1 MLQPGWS
8 PGTSQTP
15 PTSPPSVAGINLESS
30 QGSPDGGGE
39 EWGRNSDRPGVAS
52 HPLGKVPELSET
64 FFEDKLLSVSG
75 EGGPDYPP
83 MHGSLGRVLLSI
95 PAFLITLVSLLL
107 SERRTQQ
114 NTEDANVCKDSSS
127 IFTTFNHFAF

>member
-1 MLQPGWS
+1 M
-8 PGTSQTP
+8 
-15 PTSPPSVAGINLESS
+15 
-30 QGSPDGGGE
+30 GGG
-39 EWGRNSDRPGVAS
+39 GRDGLGVAS
-52 HPLGKVPELSET
+52 HPLGKVPELWET
-64 FFEDKLLSVSG
+64 FFEDKLLILSG
-75 EGGPDYPP
+75 EGGLDYPP